1 MSVDNYDFVLEG
13 GTCSLKYSLEPVA
26 FYWRFLALET
36 VAATKIEGNRLPPL
50 SGHVSSD
57 GCARRG
63 SHKVTASPSSV
74 PRRAAPPRPG
84 GCRAVP
90 SPSSPTRPPSGAG
103 TRARPRAAKKGDR
116 RYPLQSDHI
125 SRIQPTSKS
134 MNIIAKRENR
144 PRRIVKFHKTRHIQL
159 RHGRSTI
166 PKGEGEAYYHWCFS
180 DLETARSSSNNL
192 MEQSYKHNRSKR
204 DNARA
209 GWRRNTA

>member
-116 RYPLQSDHI
+116 RCSPQSDHI

-144 PRRIVKFHKTRHIQL
+144 PPPDREV
-159 RHGRSTI
+159 S
-166 PKGEGEAYYHWCFS
+166 
-180 DLETARSSSNNL
+180 
-192 MEQSYKHNRSKR
+192 
-204 DNARA
+204 
-209 GWRRNTA
+209 